1 MAKDIHQEF
10 FDKLASEWDLHYTAE
25 DLERLSHLVRNLGI
39 ESGMDVLDMGCATG
53 VLFDLLRRRV
63 GANGQVV
70 GIDFSLNMA
79 RKAHHNFPFP
89 NVNVVDA
96 DAVNLPF
103 RESVFDM
110 AVAFSSFPH
119 FSSKKKSLEETHRVL
134 KPGAH
139 IYIIHLVSSKKVSE
153 SHRKIGGPLAND
165 ELPSPDELVPL
176 FRSSGYKDI
185 EIEEHSNLFLA
196 SATAV
201 K

>member
-1 MAKDIHQEF
+1 MTKDIHQTF
-10 FDKLASEWDLHYTAE
+10 FDKLANEWDLHYTAE

-39 ESGMDVLDMGCATG
+39 EEGMDILDMGCATG

-63 GANGQVV
+63 GANGQVI

-79 RKAHHNFPFP
+79 RKAHHNFPFS
-89 NVNVVDA
+89 NVNVVDC
-96 DAVNLPF
+96 DAVDLPF
-103 RESVFDM
+103 RDSVFDM

-119 FSSKKKSLEETHRVL
+119 FSSKKKALKETHRVL

-139 IYIIHLVSSKKVSE
+139 LFIIHLVSSKIVSE
-153 SHRKIGGPLAND
+153 SHRKVGGPLAND
-165 ELPSPDELVPL
+165 ELPAPKVLVPL
-176 FRSSGYKDI
+176 FRSCGYKGI

-196 SATAV
+196 SAVTV